1 MEGEIDMRTV
11 MMIVCG
17 LIGGFLGG
25 LILSELIGIVGVL
38 LFDQAVGIRFLPLYL
53 AVVGAIAAPIVDAQ
67 IHRARKTAPCAGRD
81 HL

>member
-1 MEGEIDMRTV
+1 MRTV
-11 MMIVCG
+11 VMIVCG

-38 LFDQAVGIRFLPLYL
+38 LFDRAVGIRFLPLYL
-53 AVVGAIAAPIVDAQ
+53 AVVGAVVAPIVDAQ
-67 IHRARKTAPCAGRD
+67 IRRARKTAPCAGKD

>member
-1 MEGEIDMRTV
+1 MRTV
-11 MMIVCG
+11 VMIVIG

-38 LFDQAVGIRFLPLYL
+38 LFDRAIGIRFLPLYL
-53 AVVGAIAAPIVDAQ
+53 AVVGAVAAPIVDAQ
-67 IHRARKTAPCAGRD
+67 SHRARKAAPCAGRD